1 MAAKKKKGDDEA
13 KKSPKMKIIVLV
25 VLAALAYKFVLA
37 PKPAAKKE
45 TATDGAAEK
54 IEEGAVVS
62 LPELT
67 LNLADTGTAR
77 YLRVGIALI
86 LEKGAGG
93 GHGGGSFEEELP
105 IASDV
110 AVDVLSSKTYAE
122 LSAPGAKQEVKAEL
136 SEKVREAFHGETVAR
151 VIFTSFVM
159 Q

>member
-1 MAAKKKKGDDEA
+1 MAAKKKDDDK
-13 KKSPKMKIIVLV
+13 KKSPKVKIIAAIA
-25 VLAALAYKFVLA
+25 LAAIAYKFVLA
-37 PKPAAKKE
+37 PKPKAEVPTDAA
-45 TATDGAAEK
+45 AAEE
-54 IEEGAVVS
+54 IAEGAVVS

-67 LNLADTGTAR
+67 LNLADTGTVR

-86 LEKGAGG
+86 LEEGVASSGEGG
-93 GHGGGSFEEELP
+93 FEEELP

-110 AVDVLSSKTYAE
+110 AVDVLSTKTYAE

-136 SEKVREAFHGETVAR
+136 SEKMREAYHDEKVAR

>member
-1 MAAKKKKGDDEA
+1 MAAKKKDEEE
-13 KKSPKMKIIVLV
+13 KKKNPKVKII
-25 VLAALAYKFVLA
+25 AAIAVAAVAYKFVLA
-37 PKPAAKKE
+37 PKPKAEPPAE
-45 TATDGAAEK
+45 QAGAAEK

-67 LNLADTGTAR
+67 LNLADTGSTR
-77 YLRVGIALI
+77 YLRVGVALI

-93 GHGGGSFEEELP
+93 GGHGGGIEEELP

-110 AVDVLSSKTYAE
+110 IVDVLSGKTYAE
-122 LSAPGAKQEVKAEL
+122 LAAPGAKTAVKAEL
-136 SEKVREAFHGETVAR
+136 SEKVREAFHDEKVAR

>member
-1 MAAKKKKGDDEA
+1 MAAKKKVDDDK
-13 KKSPKMKIIVLV
+13 KKSPKVKIILALV
-25 VLAALAYKFVLA
+25 VAAAAYKFVLA
-37 PKPAAKKE
+37 PKPKPEAPAEGGEAA
-45 TATDGAAEK
+45 AK

-67 LNLADTGTAR
+67 LNLADTGNVR

-86 LEKGAGG
+86 LEKGVAASGEGG
-93 GHGGGSFEEELP
+93 FEEELP

-110 AVDVLSSKTYAE
+110 AVDVLSAKTYAE
-122 LSAPGAKQEVKAEL
+122 LAAPGAKHEIKAEL
-136 SEKVREAFHGETVAR
+136 SEKVREAFDDEKVAR